1 MPPYAP
7 IPDCYGYSLFCDD
20 IRYEVGNKISYI
32 GSYRG
37 SMNFKGSYPLILP
50 KFIISI
56 HFFQKREVFV
66 PPIVWIFLPGDPD
79 DKPAVIQEFPLESP
93 LETFPP
99 EGGEYIYLLNHI
111 TFVPLAIQEDGAIK
125 VRIFRNGELHR
136 IGALSVQIEPPISDA
151 T

>member
-1 MPPYAP
+1 
-7 IPDCYGYSLFCDD
+7 
-20 IRYEVGNKISYI
+20 
-32 GSYRG
+32 
-37 SMNFKGSYPLILP
+37 MNFKGSYPLILP